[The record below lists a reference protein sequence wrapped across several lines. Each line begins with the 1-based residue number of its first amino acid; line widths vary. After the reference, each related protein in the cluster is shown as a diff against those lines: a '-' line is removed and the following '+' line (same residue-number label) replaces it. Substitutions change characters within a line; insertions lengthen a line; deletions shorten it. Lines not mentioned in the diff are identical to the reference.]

1 MELCGKTIG
10 GSFRREFCSQEG
22 VFEVSANPKRILIVD
37 DDQDIVDS
45 VTIMLQSEGYDV
57 VAARGGEDC
66 MKIVGEKRPDLILL
80 DIMMEKLTT
89 GLHVGY
95 ELRKHPEY
103 KSIPIIIMSGIGE
116 ATGLDLAAEKE
127 TDYIAADEFLEKP
140 VNPEVLLKRVAELT
154 QAS

>member
-1 MELCGKTIG
+1 M
-10 GSFRREFCSQEG
+10 
-22 VFEVSANPKRILIVD
+22 SANQKRILIVD

-57 VAARGGEDC
+57 VAARGGEEC
-66 MKIVGEKRPDLILL
+66 MKIVEERRPDLILL

-95 ELRKHPEY
+95 ELREHPEY
-103 KSIPIIIMSGIGE
+103 KTIPIIIMSGIAE
-116 ATGLDLAAEKE
+116 ATGLDLAAEKG

-140 VNPEVLLKRVAELT
+140 VKPDVLLKRVAELV
-154 QAS
+154 QASEQ